1 MIKRFLTTTA
11 LFTMVTQNAIAV
23 NGPNLGITSAVL
35 QALENPARSS
45 INKVESLFAQKQG
58 EALSVVR
65 NLADSSVGAAGGINA
80 YIESIK
86 VNPNYVIKMT
96 LRGVT
101 DSKTASHKDGTTGAS
116 SALNAVPKILH
127 GTSFY
132 LVPIFTKGTTARN
145 NAITSWECVTN
156 ADEVVNRF
164 VGEKAPTDGD
174 LSYINRYTQSPYLSH
189 CVYASNATL
198 TNLNGSF

>member
-58 EALSVVR
+58 EVLSIR
-65 NLADSSVGAAGGINA
+65 TLASAAAGAAGGTNA

-96 LRGVT
+96 LRGVG
-101 DSKTASHKDGTTGAS
+101 DSKTASHKNGATS
-116 SALNAVPKILH
+116 ASPALNAVPKILH
-127 GTSFY
+127 GASFY
-132 LVPIFTKGTTARN
+132 LVPIFTKGVNTARN
-145 NAITSWECVTN
+145 NAITSWECVTD

-189 CVYASNATL
+189 CVYASKATL
-198 TNLNGSF
+198 ANLNSSF